1 MAHADREKTV
11 SDPDLQKIVT
21 AVRNPSEPDS
31 PVFAPAITDFATTPA
46 EKGYGH
52 GV

>member
-1 MAHADREKTV
+1 
-11 SDPDLQKIVT
+11 
-21 AVRNPSEPDS
+21 VRTPPAASA
-31 PVFAPAITDFATTPA
+31 PVYPPAITDFATTPA